1 MDRFAWASVANTAAP
16 PNDDVTVAATM
27 PADPELCIMMN
38 AGVTTEQGL
47 LDKENSIHPD
57 FYTNQ
62 LSDLLSVRE
71 ALTPA

>member
-1 MDRFAWASVANTAAP
+1 
-16 PNDDVTVAATM
+16 
-27 PADPELCIMMN
+27 MMT
-38 AGVTTEQGL
+38 AGVTSEQGL

-62 LSDLLSVRE
+62 LSDLLSVKE

>member
-1 MDRFAWASVANTAAP
+1 MGFIANSRRAHRNIDARVVGT
-16 PNDDVTVAATM
+16 TS
-27 PADPELCIMMN
+27 ADLNVIMLN

-62 LSDLLSVRE
+62 LSDLLSIKE